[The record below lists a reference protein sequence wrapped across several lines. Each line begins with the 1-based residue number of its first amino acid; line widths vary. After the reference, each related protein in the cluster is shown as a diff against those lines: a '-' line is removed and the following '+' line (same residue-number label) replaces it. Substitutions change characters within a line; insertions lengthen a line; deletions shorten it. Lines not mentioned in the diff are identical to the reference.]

1 MAKGDYSRKILGS
14 AYSDP
19 DPNKEALIDNGIYLA
34 KVVNNKDEFL
44 TGSIDVEIPALHR
57 TTGKKVRSIKKV
69 RFSTPFGGISNVDNI
84 SPEDTEKFE
93 NTQQSYGMW
102 FQPPD
107 IGSMVLVCFADGNRK
122 YGYVIS
128 HILPPEFNH
137 MVPGIPAGKS
147 FQGGNFLTPVA
158 EKNKYSEQPGHNDI
172 LRPIHHDCLLYTSP
186 SPRDGLLSRMP
197 SSA

>member
-158 EKNKYSEQPGHNDI
+158 EKNKYSD
-172 LRPIHHDCLLYTSP
+172 
-186 SPRDGLLSRMP
+186 
-197 SSA
+197 